1 MKNKKKLTKDT
12 LEFELIKTIDL
23 MDETLLLDEQLPD
36 EVWNSFYKHIQKTRK
51 LLGIIK

>member
-1 MKNKKKLTKDT
+1 MKNNKKLTKDNLKT
-12 LEFELIKTIDL
+12 KLIETIDL
-23 MDETLLLDEQLPD
+23 MDNILLLDEQLPD